1 MENQSNFLMYQT
13 EDGETKISV
22 RLEDGTVW
30 LTQKTMA
37 ELFQTSPQNI
47 ALHVK
52 NIYEDGE
59 LKKVSTCKKYLQV
72 QIEGSR
78 EVKRKAK
85 HYNLEMI
92 LAVGYR
98 VRSHRGTQFRQWATE
113 RLNEYYERLGSEV
126 RCFSRI

>member
-98 VRSHRGTQFRQWATE
+98 VR
-113 RLNEYYERLGSEV
+113 LNEYYERLGSEV